1 MIANDGN
8 IMEHAVPFPDPVFS
22 PEGLP
27 VQSIAERYDVIV
39 DFSQLTPGA
48 TRVYL
53 VNTLAF
59 NNTNNTGRG
68 PREVIPLADILDGNY
83 APVLDTD
90 PACTDRCWDEDPAV
104 TRVMEFRVQAPSGA
118 PDLSMNPADYE
129 VGGKTM
135 IPLVPFTQAELDN
148 AIHRT
153 FFFGRGGFPGLAATD
168 GRPTPWGIVTDD
180 EVASTTLDGC
190 IADPAGVED
199 VCTRNADV
207 NRVSAAPETMGDPEN
222 GIMPGVEIWHIQSGG
237 GWGHPVHIHFEE
249 GQYLS
254 RNGALPP
261 PWEVGARKDMY
272 RVSGLADPSSSLNI
286 DVAIRFREFAGTYV
300 EHCHNTTHEDK
311 AMLLRWDNERPGQ
324 TERIPT
330 PLPTWD
336 GVGYISATNP
346 DPHTG
351 ETAVLELPTIKTGN
365 LAVKAAANLDD
376 IDNVDGDGVLDNG
389 DAPAGNDNCILAN
402 NPGQEDGDSDGVGD
416 ACDNCINVANTNQ
429 LDTDGDG
436 FGNRCDGDFNDDN
449 IVDAFD
455 IPLFRSAFGS
465 IDFAA
470 RDEDMNGDG
479 VVDAFDIPLF
489 RSAFGL
495 PPGPSALNP

>member
-1 MIANDGN
+1 
-8 IMEHAVPFPDPVFS
+8 
-22 PEGLP
+22 
-27 VQSIAERYDVIV
+27 
-39 DFSQLTPGA
+39 
-48 TRVYL
+48 
-53 VNTLAF
+53 
-59 NNTNNTGRG
+59 
-68 PREVIPLADILDGNY
+68 
-83 APVLDTD
+83 
-90 PACTDRCWDEDPAV
+90 
-104 TRVMEFRVQAPSGA
+104 
-118 PDLSMNPADYE
+118 
-129 VGGKTM
+129 
-135 IPLVPFTQAELDN
+135 
-148 AIHRT
+148 
-153 FFFGRGGFPGLAATD
+153 
-168 GRPTPWGIVTDD
+168 
-180 EVASTTLDGC
+180 
-190 IADPAGVED
+190 
-199 VCTRNADV
+199 
-207 NRVSAAPETMGDPEN
+207 
-222 GIMPGVEIWHIQSGG
+222 
-237 GWGHPVHIHFEE
+237 
-249 GQYLS
+249 
-254 RNGALPP
+254 
-261 PWEVGARKDMY
+261 
-272 RVSGLADPSSSLNI
+272 
-286 DVAIRFREFAGTYV
+286 V

-365 LAVKAAANLDD
+365 LTVKAAANLDD